1 MRNTYILIVLS
12 VCTLGLG
19 FAVWIQRQG
28 LTETHRNELQIHR
41 QQQIIDQLGEEQS
54 KLSNRIAHAVA
65 DSHRTTNEIAEL
77 QQRAR
82 SLESESNRL
91 AAAMA
96 SRSGSSKTPN
106 PPKPQ
111 PRPPEYYQ
119 ELHKRAG
126 AKAIDARNLSQA
138 ILGHANDHQGR
149 VASALSQLDL
159 YLRQQG
165 LSLSGT
171 NQFDLV
177 FQGTLAQLQSV
188 PGGAVALLR
197 DRQVWTAPSGKPAR
211 VYGLANGASL
221 IVESDDDFKA
231 WEAEHILHPTSGA
244 TNP

>member
-1 MRNTYILIVLS
+1 MRNTYILIFVS
-12 VCTLGLG
+12 VCVAGLGL
-19 FAVWIQRQG
+19 AVWIQRQG
-28 LTETHRNELQIHR
+28 LAETHRNELQIHR
-41 QQQIIDQLGEEQS
+41 QQQILEQLGEEQS
-54 KLSNRIAHAVA
+54 KLSNRIVHAVA
-65 DSHRTTNEIAEL
+65 DAHRTTNEIAEL

-91 AAAMA
+91 AN
-96 SRSGSSKTPN
+96 SLNSGSVSSNVKKPSKA
-106 PPKPQ
+106 Q
-111 PRPPEYYQ
+111 PRPPEYFQ

-149 VASALSQLDL
+149 VASGLSQLDP

-171 NQFDLV
+171 NQFELV
-177 FQGTLAQLQSV
+177 FQGTLAELQSV

-197 DRQVWTAPSGKPAR
+197 DRHIWTAPSGKPAR

-221 IVESDDDFKA
+221 IVEADDDFKS
-231 WEAEHILHPTSGA
+231 WEAEHILKPASGT